1 MLERYRSWGHNDN
14 IDRNGNKLG
23 DSNFD
28 PDGRRSFDSNN
39 HYRRE
44 FDPTRKEQS
53 KDNFNPT
60 PGFYQINK
68 TKEDD
73 HFIELEGPMK
83 KIPDNIYG
91 KTGDRVLRYWKKYIK
106 ISNTLS
112 ILLVGD
118 KGSGKSLEADLL
130 CNVAIEKGKMAVLAV
145 TGFEVT
151 EQTIQFLEHYDN
163 VVLYFDEFSK
173 HVRYQTQDLL
183 LSLLTNTNKNYLV
196 VMTENDINTISNYIR
211 SRPGRAWYRKVFDKL
226 ELDIIEDYLK
236 QYPKVTTKFKEEL
249 LDKYKTAMTFSF
261 DHLKALVDEH
271 LDYPEETIDE
281 MLELLNIDIFSKS
294 KKYFLTK
301 VEKMKTSEE
310 LGDVNQYVDNI
321 DEAYESV
328 PFVDAELD
336 PYQVEQ
342 DRYTVSI
349 YLKPEPSK
357 EHPEQNP
364 MMGRPGMFNG
374 MQPMGKEIR
383 FNINNLLERDGAT
396 LVFKSGDYRF
406 TMIKAD
412 ATGVGNN
419 RKNGFM

>member
-1 MLERYRSWGHNDN
+1 MLNSNNQPYKHASWGHNDFL
-14 IDRNGNKLG
+14 DRSETSYWDDHPNEVNPMDRPTWGNDEKV
-23 DSNFD
+23 F
-28 PDGRRSFDSNN
+28 R
-39 HYRRE
+39 
-44 FDPTRKEQS
+44 RKE
-53 KDNFNPT
+53 KPLDNFNPK

-73 HFIELEGPMK
+73 HFIELEGPIK
-83 KIPDNIYG
+83 KIPGNIYG
-91 KTGDRVLRYWKKYIK
+91 KTGDRVLRYWKKFIK
-106 ISNTLS
+106 VDNTLS

-130 CNVAIEKGKMAVLAV
+130 CNVAIEKGNMAVLAV

-163 VVLYFDEFSK
+163 IVLYFDEFSK
-173 HVRYQTQDLL
+173 HVRFQTQDLL
-183 LSLLTNTNKNYLV
+183 LSLLTNTNKRYLV

-226 ELDIIEDYLK
+226 ELDIIEDYLT
-236 QYPKVTTKFKEEL
+236 QFPNVTTKFKEEL
-249 LDKYKTAMTFSF
+249 LDKYKSAMSFSF

-301 VEKMKTSEE
+301 VEKLNDKEE
-310 LGDVNQYVDNI
+310 
-321 DEAYESV
+321 YEPV
-328 PFVDAELD
+328 LFMETELD

-342 DRYTVSI
+342 DRYTVSV
-349 YLKPEPSK
+349 YLKPEPPK
-357 EHPEQNP
+357 EPNQDP
-364 MMGRPGMFNG
+364 MMGRPGMFGG
-374 MQPMGKEIR
+374 MNPQGKEIR

-396 LVFKSGDYRF
+396 LTFKSGEYKFDLV
-406 TMIKAD
+406 KGD
-412 ATGVGNN
+412 ATGIGNN
-419 RKNGFM
+419 KSNGFM

>member
-1 MLERYRSWGHNDN
+1 MLNRLRSWGHNDN
-14 IDRNGNKLG
+14 IDRHGRKLG
-23 DSNFD
+23 DSQF
-28 PDGRRSFDSNN
+28 N
-39 HYRRE
+39 HNGETRRE
-44 FDPTRKEQS
+44 FEPSRKE
-53 KDNFNPT
+53 KPLDNFNPK

-73 HFIELEGPMK
+73 HFIELEGPIK
-83 KIPDNIYG
+83 KIPGNIYG
-91 KTGDRVLRYWKKYIK
+91 KTGDRVLRYWKKFIK
-106 ISNTLS
+106 VDNTLS

-130 CNVAIEKGKMAVLAV
+130 CNVAIEKGNMAVLAV

-163 VVLYFDEFSK
+163 IVLYFDEFSK
-173 HVRYQTQDLL
+173 HVRFQTQDLL
-183 LSLLTNTNKNYLV
+183 LSLLTNTNKRYLV

-226 ELDIIEDYLK
+226 ELDIIEDYLT
-236 QYPKVTTKFKEEL
+236 QFPTVTTKFKEEL
-249 LDKYKTAMTFSF
+249 LDKYKSAMSFSF

-301 VEKMKTSEE
+301 VEKLKDASDEYE
-310 LGDVNQYVDNI
+310 AVQYMDT
-321 DEAYESV
+321 
-328 PFVDAELD
+328 ELD

-349 YLKPEPSK
+349 YLKPEPPK
-357 EHPEQNP
+357 EPNQDP
-364 MMGRPGMFNG
+364 MMGRPNMFGGMNP
-374 MQPMGKEIR
+374 QGKEIR

-396 LVFKSGDYRF
+396 LTFKSGEYKFDLV
-406 TMIKAD
+406 KGD
-412 ATGVGNN
+412 ATGIGNN
-419 RKNGFM
+419 KTNGFM